1 MVGYHSRYQNAAKK
15 ASKRL
20 EARQLHGKHGMEWLT
35 WFPSFHWQQTALGVA
50 MLVLVIAMLMA
61 VRPRAPWS
69 RRKSI

>member
-1 MVGYHSRYQNAAKK
+1 MD
-15 ASKRL
+15 
-20 EARQLHGKHGMEWLT
+20 WLT

-50 MLVLVIAMLMA
+50 MVVLVIAMLMA